1 MELNKWI
8 ESTNHYMDTFEF
20 KYGVTPFSEWQ
31 WPVGASIVY
40 LITIFGLKY
49 GLPFQLSLKYP
60 QALHNLI
67 LSLGS
72 FVVLSGLLYDL
83 AMAMLKVGLIRIFV
97 NLRYF

>member
-1 MELNKWI
+1 MELTKWI

-31 WPVGASIVY
+31 WPAGASIVY

-67 LSLGS
+67 LSVGS
-72 FVVLSGLLYDL
+72 FVVLTGLSYDL
-83 AMAMLKVGLIRIFV
+83 AMAMLKVGVI
-97 NLRYF
+97 

>member
-1 MELNKWI
+1 MELTKWI

-31 WPVGASIVY
+31 WPAGASIVY

-67 LSLGS
+67 LSVGS
-72 FVVLSGLLYDL
+72 FVVLTGLLYDL
-83 AMAMLKVGLIRIFV
+83 AMAMLKVGVI
-97 NLRYF
+97 